1 METADEGRSMLM
13 SQSCVVQKEME
24 VTCRSRRRPT
34 GEELTENEHRS
45 GGEKRCWYALH
56 TTLLLKAESLLFTRP
71 CSTKTVAATW
81 FGFNHTEVLEA
92 CGTVG
97 VWFCTAATAASRFCL
112 ILQMQ
117 KESRFSFKSFYRF
130 KRCDEYIFRNQ
141 TGQTFLMHYC

>member
-1 METADEGRSMLM
+1 METADEGRSTLM

-34 GEELTENEHRS
+34 GEELTESGHRS

-56 TTLLLKAESLLFTRP
+56 TSLLLRAESLLSTRP
-71 CSTKTVAATW
+71 CSTKTVTATS

-92 CGTVG
+92 CGMVG
-97 VWFCTAATAASRFCL
+97 VWFSAAATAASRFCL

-117 KESRFSFKSFYRF
+117 KESRFSFKSF
-130 KRCDEYIFRNQ
+130 
-141 TGQTFLMHYC
+141 